1 MTRLLLS
8 RFSLLRPRG
17 VALLCGV
24 ALLAAACQPAQEARP
39 AQVRPVRTIT
49 VEPEERQAI
58 GSFAG
63 RIEAQ
68 DQPSMSFRIGGR
80 VAERPAA
87 VGSRLQTGDLV
98 ARLDPENELNALR
111 ASEADVAAAQS
122 AFRQA
127 EGHFQRQSTLHA
139 RGVTSAA
146 DLEDAQQARKAATAR
161 VDAAL
166 AQLRNAEHLVS
177 FTSLR
182 ADAPGVVTAVGAE
195 PGEVVAPGRMVV
207 RLAREG
213 GIDAIFDVPA
223 DLVRSYPQ
231 NMAVSVALS
240 ADPSVRVTGRIR
252 EVSPQ
257 ADRITRTFRVRVGL
271 DQPPA
276 SFRLGA
282 TVTGTVSDGGKPV
295 ISIPA
300 SALITSG
307 PKPTVWVVDPANLTL
322 AARAVE
328 IERADAARTV
338 VSGGLSPGDVVVT
351 AGANLLR
358 AGQKVRVMGM
368 EL

>member
-1 MTRLLLS
+1 MNRLLPS
-8 RFSLLRPRG
+8 ASNLLRSAALVSL
-17 VALLCGV
+17 VALG
-24 ALLAAACQPAQEARP
+24 LAGCQPAEQAKP
-39 AQVRPVRTIT
+39 AQARPVRTVT
-49 VEPEERQAI
+49 VELQQRQALA
-58 GSFAG
+58 SFTG

-68 DQPSMSFRIGGR
+68 DQPSISFRIGGR
-80 VAERPAA
+80 VAERPVA
-87 VGSRLQTGDLV
+87 VGARIQTNDLL
-98 ARLDPENELNALR
+98 ASLDPENELNALR
-111 ASEADVAAAQS
+111 TAEADVAAAQS

-127 EGHFQRQSTLHA
+127 DGHFQRQSTLHA

-146 DLEDAQQARKAATAR
+146 DLEDAQQARKAAAAR
-161 VDAAL
+161 VDATL
-166 AQLRNAEHLVS
+166 AQFRNAEHLVS

-195 PGEVVAPGRMVV
+195 PGEVVPAGRMVV

-240 ADPSVRVTGRIR
+240 ADPAVRVTGRIR

-257 ADRITRTFRVRVGL
+257 ADPITRTFRVRVGL
-271 DQPPA
+271 DRPPA

-300 SALITSG
+300 SALITGG
-307 PKPTVWVVDPANLTL
+307 PKPAVWVVDPASLTI

-328 IERADAARTV
+328 IERSDPARVV
-338 VSGGLSPGDVVVT
+338 VSGGLAPGDVVVT
-351 AGANLLR
+351 AGANLLK
-358 AGQKVRVMGM
+358 AGQKVRVMGA
-368 EL
+368 EF